1 MGHNALTRCKPRIP
15 REGGVY
21 GVWIAGLALSLTVM
35 YKHGF
40 GYKEPL
46 SLAGYMIA
54 LFLINPT
61 IKYTIT
67 DIIVC
72 STVPLVLSIPLILGH
87 GISSIPVILAAAL
100 AAIGMAA
107 APRYR
112 QIIGAGL
119 LVTPA
124 SLILLDVA
132 SPIQALLPMA
142 YASMATAFALD
153 VVVHGSSPGVR
164 RSAYAASMVT
174 LLVAALYSSVPIIV
188 VIVLDILSRIV
199 GVVTGYYYRMQL
211 KKYGF
216 LETFRV
222 IIAMAAIGLLV

>member
-1 MGHNALTRCKPRIP
+1 MVHSALSRCKPRIP

-21 GVWIAGLALSLTVM
+21 GVWIAGLVLSIAVIYKHGLEYRELLSLT
-35 YKHGF
+35 
-40 GYKEPL
+40 GYT
-46 SLAGYMIA
+46 IA

-61 IKYTIT
+61 VKYTII

-72 STVPLVLSIPLILGH
+72 SIVPLILSLPLILSH
-87 GISSIPVILAAAL
+87 GFNSILVILAAAL

-112 QIIGAGL
+112 QILGAGL

-124 SLILLDVA
+124 SLILLDA
-132 SPIQALLPMA
+132 ARPIQALLPMA

-164 RSAYAASMVT
+164 RSAYAASIVT
-174 LLVAALYSSVPIIV
+174 LLIAALYPSVFIIGV
-188 VIVLDILSRIV
+188 VVLDILSRLAGAI
-199 GVVTGYYYRMQL
+199 TGYYYRMQL

>member
-1 MGHNALTRCKPRIP
+1 MGHSALAHCKPRIP

-21 GVWIAGLALSLTVM
+21 GVWLSGLALSIAII
-35 YKHGF
+35 YKYGL
-40 GYKEPL
+40 GYGELL
-46 SLAGYMIA
+46 SLVGYTIA

-61 IKYTIT
+61 IKYSIT
-67 DIIVC
+67 DIVVC
-72 STVPLVLSIPLILGH
+72 SVIPFVLSLPLILDH
-87 GISSIPVILAAAL
+87 GSNSIPVIIAAAL
-100 AAIGMAA
+100 AGMGMAA

-112 QIIGAGL
+112 QILGAGL

-124 SLILLDVA
+124 SLILLDTA
-132 SPIQALLPMA
+132 SPIQALLPMT

-174 LLVAALYSSVPIIV
+174 LIIAALYPIGHIIGV
-188 VIVLDILSRIV
+188 VVLDILSRLA
-199 GVVTGYYYRMQL
+199 GVVTGYYYRMHL

-222 IIAMAAIGLLV
+222 IIAMAAVGLLV